1 MLVFAVVTKENNKV
15 KYEHP
20 NYLSEILSHDSLFSG
35 KFLLNLLKK
44 DRFKGIKNLKV
55 WSDNGN
61 HFRSYEFLYYLLK
74 EVPKIIKGSVKFK
87 RFVEF
92 HGKSIVDGHFGV
104 LSKLFKQKEK
114 ELYINDINE
123 LKRCFEEEEERKWL
137 FKSSINNSDVS
148 QKAFFIFMIEVLD
161 LEGACLK

>member
-1 MLVFAVVTKENNKV
+1 M
-15 KYEHP
+15 
-20 NYLSEILSHDSLFSG
+20 G
-35 KFLLNLLKK
+35 RCLLNILKK

-61 HFRSYEFLYYLLK
+61 HFISYEFLYYLFK
-74 EVPKIIKGSVKFK
+74 EVPKIIKGSVKFN
-87 RFVEF
+87 RFVEC

-137 FKSSINNSDVS
+137 FKSSINNSDNS
-148 QKAFFIFMIEVLD
+148 QKAFFYI
-161 LEGACLK
+161 